1 MNNGLIL
8 GKDLKMTNLV
18 NLTEE
23 KVKDLKAEGLTEV
36 LEKMNDMEKDLLA
49 KAIRDSFNEA
59 VPQRLRDERIA
70 ESLKIAVYRVMQ
82 DIAQGEK

>member
-8 GKDLKMTNLV
+8 GKDLRMTNLV

-23 KVKDLKAEGLTEV
+23 KVKDLKMED
-36 LEKMNDMEKDLLA
+36 LEQVFKKANDMEKELIV
-49 KAIRDSFNEA
+49 KAIKSGNN
-59 VPQRLRDERIA
+59 ERIA

-82 DIAQGEK
+82 DSVL